1 MRFHMEKGDSA
12 DIGFA
17 TTCLIASV
25 ITFDEFKQWL
35 YLVIEK
41 SDEVPSYV
49 FDILDV
55 DGKFSYTLK
64 TRDFMGFH
72 PSWNC
77 TTEEEMALDGIGFQ
91 RFDCFRSDVSMRDDA
106 MRALEKH
113 PYIEQ
118 KFREFFP
125 FIEY

>member
-1 MRFHMEKGDSA
+1 MEKGDSA

-25 ITFDEFKQWL
+25 ISFDEFKEWL

-49 FDILDV
+49 FDLLDV
-55 DGKFSYTLK
+55 EEKFSYTLK

-72 PSWNC
+72 PSWDC
-77 TTEEEMALDGIGFQ
+77 TVEEEMALDGIGFK
-91 RFDCFRSDVSMRDDA
+91 RFENFRSDASMRADA
-106 MRALEKH
+106 AEALEKH
-113 PYIEQ
+113 SYIEE
-118 KFREFFP
+118 KFRNFFP
-125 FIEY
+125 FIDLA